1 MDMQITF
8 PGGKRVDAQYK
19 GFDIQTDQSIGNGG
33 DSSAPAPFD
42 LFLASLGTCSG
53 IFVLSFCQKR
63 KIPTDNIRIIM
74 RTEKP
79 PEKNMIEKITIE
91 IILPKEFPERY
102 LGAVR
107 QSADLCSVKKHI
119 QQPPDFEITT
129 TYSTDGSKK

>member
-19 GFDIQTDQSIGNGG
+19 GFDIKTDQPVRNGG
-33 DSSAPAPFD
+33 DGSEPAPFD
-42 LFLASLGTCSG
+42 LFLASLGTCAG
-53 IFVLSFCQKR
+53 IFVLSFCQER

-74 RTEKP
+74 RTEKS
-79 PEKNMIEKITIE
+79 PEKTMIEKITIE

-107 QSADLCSVKKHI
+107 QSANLCSVKKHM
-119 QQPPDFEITT
+119 QQSPDFEITT